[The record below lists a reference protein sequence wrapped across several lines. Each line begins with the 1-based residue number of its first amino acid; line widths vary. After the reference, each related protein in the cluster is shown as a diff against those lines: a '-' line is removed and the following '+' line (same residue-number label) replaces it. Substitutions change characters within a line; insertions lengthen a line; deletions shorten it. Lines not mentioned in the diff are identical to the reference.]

1 MAQVN
6 CKGNDTPMNDLPRQM
21 GWCTPCGSEL
31 DLLTTD
37 LLTIVLAV
45 VNYNAYL
52 IILYHPRVFVL
63 HGG

>member
-31 DLLTTD
+31 DLTTD

-45 VNYNAYL
+45 VNYAL
-52 IILYHPRVFVL
+52 IW
-63 HGG
+63 